1 MTDNTENLVLEIL
14 RRMQGDLTAIRADVA
29 DLKVR
34 MSAMEQHFAILLGSL
49 SAYTDRVDR
58 VEKRVERIERRLEL
72 RDEA

>member
-1 MTDNTENLVLEIL
+1 
-14 RRMQGDLTAIRADVA
+14 
-29 DLKVR
+29 

-49 SAYTDRVDR
+49 SAYADRVDR